1 MKQSFGNM
9 SGKKNEATYFAS
21 LVSPTYLKLIHLFC
35 DNCLSVFNP
44 SRPNPGRREKIKLN
58 VYIQTSLGAS
68 RGFMKAL
75 KAFIKSFKAPQRS
88 VKIKI

>member
-58 VYIQTSLGAS
+58 VYIQTSLWCVKRFYEG
-68 RGFMKAL
+68 L
-75 KAFIKSFKAPQRS
+75 KSLHKVF
-88 VKIKI
+88 